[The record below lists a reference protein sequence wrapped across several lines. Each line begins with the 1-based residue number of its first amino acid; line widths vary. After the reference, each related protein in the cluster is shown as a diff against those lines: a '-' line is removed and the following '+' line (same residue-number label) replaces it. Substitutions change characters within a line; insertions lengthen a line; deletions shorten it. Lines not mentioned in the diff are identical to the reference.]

1 MSGIMDDAKEA
12 SGTDNVNKKPAK
24 SDPSWW
30 NKVENDAK
38 FIMNKTVNDSEYIG
52 KVTAQCRK
60 NFEEHPVDT
69 GRAISGIAFGTLG
82 IGYKY

>member
-1 MSGIMDDAKEA
+1 
-12 SGTDNVNKKPAK
+12 
-24 SDPSWW
+24 
-30 NKVENDAK
+30 
-38 FIMNKTVNDSEYIG
+38 MNKTVNDSEYIG